1 MYFYLSSTNPNFL
14 DRQSSY
20 RIFFHHGSSLLEI
33 LVIYMT
39 RFQIEPNQGLET
51 FVEVTIYNFLKIIF
65 DSLRGNLTLDLATF
79 HEFSM
84 RIGNL
89 SYKKL

>member
-39 RFQIEPNQGLET
+39 RFQIEPNQGPSSKRLLLVARTAILDQLENG
-51 FVEVTIYNFLKIIF
+51 VII
-65 DSLRGNLTLDLATF
+65 SERMWQVIL
-79 HEFSM
+79 
-84 RIGNL
+84 
-89 SYKKL
+89 